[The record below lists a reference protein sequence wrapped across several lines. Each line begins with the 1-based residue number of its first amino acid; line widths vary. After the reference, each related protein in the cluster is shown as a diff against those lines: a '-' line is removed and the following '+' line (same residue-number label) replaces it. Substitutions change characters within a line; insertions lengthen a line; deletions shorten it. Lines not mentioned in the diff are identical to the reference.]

1 MRKLIS
7 KILITLLI
15 VTSIFPYSYADEI
28 TQSTQDIT
36 SQGISKEQEQKD
48 ASSTNQS
55 TNNNKDT
62 SDNKDITKVDKQNTD
77 SNTDV
82 DNTQNINNTDNQNTN
97 SNQNTKNNIINNN
110 QNNQNNDN
118 PNEMTYEGTGFKVIF
133 TLTGQWSGGH
143 NTNIKIINTGDKA
156 IENWHIKFTTDDKI
170 TRFWNAKIQSK
181 ENNSYLLKNERW
193 NKNIPQ
199 NGMVEIGYEGEGDFT
214 GFPTSYELLSAK
226 MTDVAKDDYTF
237 DYKIISD
244 WTQGFNAEITLTNNS
259 DKEINDWEV
268 EFDMDNDIKDIWNAT
283 IQEKKGTKY
292 ILKSPDFAQNLAAKS
307 SFTFGFT
314 VMGGN
319 SSNAPTNI
327 NLKKMII
334 GSENQN
340 EDKDKDKDKIEI
352 KIDKDNF
359 AKIEGYEPNFISD
372 NITKITGSLKGKEN
386 ISKLSYKIISATGN
400 TMSTGDMDIQ
410 EKWTIKDFKFS
421 FGENTLTVTA
431 TDKQDKTYKDEIKVY
446 SIRMGNIRDILQDN
460 AESQYML
467 TNDTDEDGIP
477 DFMEMQL
484 FLTDPFKKDSDEN
497 GIDDGY
503 EDADEDGL
511 TNLQEIAISL
521 NPVLKDT
528 DGDGLTDGDE
538 LNKYSTNP
546 FDPDSD
552 KDGATDK
559 WELDNGYDPKV
570 AETSFDIVKKV
581 EVDDKIKEVK
591 IELKEVSGKTAES
604 LSISEGNNG
613 LVNEEVPGYIS
624 TSHDFE
630 AEGDIKTAKVTYT
643 LDSKLFENKDFSP
656 ALYYFNEKE
665 QRLDLVKDQK
675 LQGNILTANLTHFSK
690 YILIDKTIFDKV
702 WEYTFLTPE
711 ENDKYQGVNVAILID
726 TSEIL
731 EHHDPY
737 NGMRKYKTL
746 DIIDKMTD
754 KDMAT
759 VISFSD
765 NPTVLQSFT
774 SDKTK
779 LKQSLDNI
787 YNIGGKNLDKSVEMA
802 IEQFKTL
809 DKSRKDLPKY
819 IILLSNGLGCFLD
832 DYTDLVKKENIPIYT
847 IPVGMEVLEIALIEI
862 ANATGGVYCNEE
874 NIKSLYNIFQ
884 ATEKADLYKDSDGD
898 GIKDYY
904 EKEMDKGHLR
914 LGTGIPLIGTDY
926 LNKDSDGDGLLD
938 GEEVK
943 VVVKNQKNKT
953 NYSAFRTIVPSK
965 LAIESSSNPVKKDS
979 DGDGLCDYYRDKN
992 PVGKTFLPRDPHPND
1007 KEKPLGIWKK
1017 ERYEISRVNYGTTLN
1032 DDYELKYSFSKFYSY
1047 KNDIKYII
1055 NENKEIWDLLWGLI
1069 NSKLA
1074 EDAGSVIL
1082 KFKKDNN
1089 NMAEHSQVETWQKKF
1104 GYIDFYDLGLEIGTS
1119 KNTRRKKFKFFPK
1132 NDSEHIVWMWRGY
1145 YLNLGAGAEI
1155 GIYNNPISIETIP
1168 KVFLT
1173 KEEYADI
1180 KNWESNIKE
1189 RLVQLFPDSVVA
1201 SEFELVFWD
1210 VVPFE
1215 LPMTLSL
1222 YDYKGENTIDT
1233 VFLWKPKEKQWWI
1246 TGFNGDINNPVAERL
1261 VVIGSID
1268 FSERP
1273 DLYYA
1278 LKRDTL
1284 NDDKHR
1290 KYMFFDDDDNIK
1302 NKNKKDKEKKA
1313 WIVWWGADRSS

>member
-15 VTSIFPYSYADEI
+15 VTSIFPYSYADQI
-28 TQSTQDIT
+28 TQSTQDIRT
-36 SQGISKEQEQKD
+36 QGISKEQEQKD
-48 ASSTNQS
+48 LSSANQNIS
-55 TNNNKDT
+55 NNKDT
-62 SDNKDITKVDKQNTD
+62 SDSKDTAVDKQNTN

-82 DNTQNINNTDNQNTN
+82 DNAQNINNTDNQNTN
-97 SNQNTKNNIINNN
+97 SKQNLKNNIINNN

-170 TRFWNAKIQSK
+170 TRFWNAKILSK

-193 NKNIPQ
+193 NKDIPQ

-268 EFDMDNDIKDIWNAT
+268 EFDMYNDIKDIWNAT
-283 IQEKKGTKY
+283 IQEKKETKY
-292 ILKSPDFAQNLAAKS
+292 IIKSPDFAQNLAAKS

-314 VMGGN
+314 VMGGS
-319 SSNAPTNI
+319 SSNTATNI

-340 EDKDKDKDKIEI
+340 EDKDKDKNKDKIEI

-386 ISKLSYKIISATGN
+386 ISKLSYKIISATGT

-446 SIRMGNIRDILQDN
+446 SIRMANIRDILQDN

-497 GIDDGY
+497 GTDDGY

-552 KDGATDK
+552 RDGATDK
-559 WELDNGYDPKV
+559 WELDNGYDPRV
-570 AETSFDIVKKV
+570 AETSFDIVKKI

-604 LSISEGNNG
+604 LIISEGNNG

-643 LDSKLFENKDFSP
+643 LDPKLFENKDFKP

-665 QRLDLVKDQK
+665 QRLELVKDQK
-675 LQGNILTANLTHFSK
+675 LQGNTIIANLTHFSN
-690 YILIDKTIFDKV
+690 YIILDIDKFSKIWKYEIATDDK
-702 WEYTFLTPE
+702 
-711 ENDKYQGVNVAILID
+711 NDKYEGVNIAYVID
-726 TSEIL
+726 SSSSMRRN
-731 EHHDPY
+731 DPQDI
-737 NGMRKYKTL
+737 RKTVTHNFIYRLTGN
-746 DIIDKMTD
+746 
-754 KDMAT
+754 DMAS
-759 VISFSD
+759 VIDFDGS
-765 NPTVLQSFT
+765 PTVLEPFT
-774 SDKTK
+774 FDKEK
-779 LKQSLDNI
+779 LHEAVEKIDSYGVTD
-787 YNIGGKNLDKSVEMA
+787 IGAAVEKG
-802 IEQFKTL
+802 IEQFEFL
-809 DKSRKDLPKY
+809 DHKRKSLPKF
-819 IILLSNGLGCFLD
+819 IVLL
-832 DYTDLVKKENIPIYT
+832 TDGEGDCKDEHIALAKQNNIKIYT
-847 IPVGMEVLEIALIEI
+847 IGLGDTISEDLLKKIATE
-862 ANATGGVYCNEE
+862 TGGEYYHASEASMLN
-874 NIKSLYNIFQ
+874 KIF
-884 ATEKADLYKDSDGD
+884 EKIADKTDMYKDSDGD
-898 GIKDYY
+898 GISDYY
-904 EKEMDKGHLR
+904 EKEMKKGHLV
-914 LGTGIPLIGTDY
+914 LGTGLPLTGMDY
-926 LNKDSDGDGLLD
+926 LNSDSDGDGLTD
-938 GEEVK
+938 GQEIIEITTVKKGKGDSLKYVYVK
-943 VVVKNQKNKT
+943 VK
-953 NYSAFRTIVPSK
+953 
-965 LAIESSSNPVKKDS
+965 SNPTKIDS
-979 DGDGLCDYYRDKN
+979 DDDGLFDNKRLQ
-992 PVGKTFLPRDPHPND
+992 VSGKTVLPIDD
-1007 KEKPLGIWKK
+1007 YPLRPDGPKGIWKK
-1017 ERYEISRVNYGTTLN
+1017 EYDEMLAGNYADTLN
-1032 DDYELKYSFSKFYSY
+1032 DKFEFSLDTFKFSAYKTDLAKTLK
-1047 KNDIKYII
+1047 
-1055 NENKEIWDLLWGLI
+1055 ENKTPWDLFWGLI
-1069 NSKLA
+1069 DTEYA
-1074 EDAGSVIL
+1074 EDAGSRIL
-1082 KFKKDNN
+1082 NFKKDNKL
-1089 NMAEHSQVETWQKKF
+1089 MAHHSQVKTWQKSF
-1104 GYIDFYDLGLEIGTS
+1104 GYTDLYDLVLELGTFG
-1119 KNTRRKKFKFFPK
+1119 NTRRKKFQFSPNGEKK
-1132 NDSEHIVWMWRGY
+1132 HIVWMWRGDY
-1145 YLNLGAGAEI
+1145 YNLGAGAEI
-1155 GIYNNPISIETIP
+1155 GIYRDPISVELMPKDLPVLNKVYSTIIDWQ
-1168 KVFLT
+1168 
-1173 KEEYADI
+1173 EY
-1180 KNWESNIKE
+1180 IKE
-1189 RLVQLFPDSVVA
+1189 TVIKALPDSTVA
-1201 SEFELVFWD
+1201 KEFKFEVWS

-1222 YDYKGENTIDT
+1222 YDYHGE
-1233 VFLWKPKEKQWWI
+1233 Q
-1246 TGFNGDINNPVAERL
+1246 
-1261 VVIGSID
+1261 
-1268 FSERP
+1268 
-1273 DLYYA
+1273 
-1278 LKRDTL
+1278 
-1284 NDDKHR
+1284 
-1290 KYMFFDDDDNIK
+1290 
-1302 NKNKKDKEKKA
+1302 
-1313 WIVWWGADRSS
+1313 

>member
-15 VTSIFPYSYADEI
+15 VTSIFPYSYADQI
-28 TQSTQDIT
+28 TQSTQ
-36 SQGISKEQEQKD
+36 GISKQEQKD
-48 ASSTNQS
+48 VSSTNQS
-55 TNNNKDT
+55 TNNDKDT
-62 SDNKDITKVDKQNTD
+62 SDSKDITKVDKQNTD

-82 DNTQNINNTDNQNTN
+82 DNAQNIDNTDNQITN
-97 SNQNTKNNIINNN
+97 ITQNPKNNIINNN
-110 QNNQNNDN
+110 QINQNNNN
-118 PNEMTYEGTGFKVIF
+118 PNEITYEGTGFKVIF

-170 TRFWNAKIQSK
+170 TRFWNAKILSK

-193 NKNIPQ
+193 NKDIPQ
-199 NGMVEIGYEGEGDFT
+199 NGMVEIGYEGEGEFL

-292 ILKSPDFAQNLAAKS
+292 IIKSPDFAQNLAAKS

-334 GSENQN
+334 GSENQDKDN
-340 EDKDKDKDKIEI
+340 DKDKDKDKDKIEI

-372 NITKITGSLKGKEN
+372 KTTKITGSLKGKEN

-400 TMSTGDMDIQ
+400 TMSSGNMDIQ

-497 GIDDGY
+497 GTDDGY

-591 IELKEVSGKTAES
+591 IELNNVSGKTAES

-643 LDSKLFENKDFSP
+643 LDPKLFENKDFKP

-665 QRLDLVKDQK
+665 QRLELVKGQK
-675 LQGNILTANLTHFSK
+675 LQGNTITANLTHFSK

-711 ENDKYQGVNVAILID
+711 ENDKYQGVNVAFVID
-726 TSEIL
+726 TSDTMEFNDEL
-731 EHHDPY
+731 Y
-737 NGMRKYKTL
+737 YLRKYLAL
-746 DIIDKMTD
+746 DIIGKMTD

-759 VISFSD
+759 IISFDD
-765 NPTVLQSFT
+765 NPIVLQKFT
-774 SDKTK
+774 SDKEK
-779 LKQSLDNI
+779 LRQAVDNI
-787 YNIGGKNLDKSVEMA
+787 DNIGEKDINSTMKITVNQFKNLDDKRKS
-802 IEQFKTL
+802 
-809 DKSRKDLPKY
+809 LPKY
-819 IILLSNGLGCFLD
+819 IF
-832 DYTDLVKKENIPIYT
+832 
-847 IPVGMEVLEIALIEI
+847 
-862 ANATGGVYCNEE
+862 
-874 NIKSLYNIFQ
+874 FF
-884 ATEKADLYKDSDGD
+884 SDGS
-898 GIKDYY
+898 GCGVSDYV
-904 EKEMDKGHLR
+904 D
-914 LGTGIPLIGTDY
+914 
-926 LNKDSDGDGLLD
+926 
-938 GEEVK
+938 
-943 VVVKNQKNKT
+943 
-953 NYSAFRTIVPSK
+953 
-965 LAIESSSNPVKKDS
+965 
-979 DGDGLCDYYRDKN
+979 
-992 PVGKTFLPRDPHPND
+992 
-1007 KEKPLGIWKK
+1007 W
-1017 ERYEISRVNYGTTLN
+1017 
-1032 DDYELKYSFSKFYSY
+1032 
-1047 KNDIKYII
+1047 
-1055 NENKEIWDLLWGLI
+1055 
-1069 NSKLA
+1069 
-1074 EDAGSVIL
+1074 
-1082 KFKKDNN
+1082 
-1089 NMAEHSQVETWQKKF
+1089 
-1104 GYIDFYDLGLEIGTS
+1104 
-1119 KNTRRKKFKFFPK
+1119 
-1132 NDSEHIVWMWRGY
+1132 
-1145 YLNLGAGAEI
+1145 
-1155 GIYNNPISIETIP
+1155 
-1168 KVFLT
+1168 
-1173 KEEYADI
+1173 
-1180 KNWESNIKE
+1180 IKE
-1189 RLVQLFPDSVVA
+1189 
-1201 SEFELVFWD
+1201 
-1210 VVPFE
+1210 
-1215 LPMTLSL
+1215 
-1222 YDYKGENTIDT
+1222 
-1233 VFLWKPKEKQWWI
+1233 
-1246 TGFNGDINNPVAERL
+1246 
-1261 VVIGSID
+1261 
-1268 FSERP
+1268 
-1273 DLYYA
+1273 
-1278 LKRDTL
+1278 
-1284 NDDKHR
+1284 
-1290 KYMFFDDDDNIK
+1290 
-1302 NKNKKDKEKKA
+1302 
-1313 WIVWWGADRSS
+1313 

>member
-1 MRKLIS
+1 
-7 KILITLLI
+7 
-15 VTSIFPYSYADEI
+15 
-28 TQSTQDIT
+28 
-36 SQGISKEQEQKD
+36 
-48 ASSTNQS
+48 
-55 TNNNKDT
+55 
-62 SDNKDITKVDKQNTD
+62 
-77 SNTDV
+77 
-82 DNTQNINNTDNQNTN
+82 
-97 SNQNTKNNIINNN
+97 
-110 QNNQNNDN
+110 
-118 PNEMTYEGTGFKVIF
+118 
-133 TLTGQWSGGH
+133 
-143 NTNIKIINTGDKA
+143 
-156 IENWHIKFTTDDKI
+156 
-170 TRFWNAKIQSK
+170 
-181 ENNSYLLKNERW
+181 
-193 NKNIPQ
+193 
-199 NGMVEIGYEGEGDFT
+199 MVEIGYEGEGDFT

-283 IQEKKGTKY
+283 IQEKNETKY
-292 ILKSPDFAQNLAAKS
+292 IIKSPDFAQNLAAKS

-334 GSENQN
+334 GSESQN
-340 EDKDKDKDKIEI
+340 EDKDKDKDKDKIEI

-359 AKIEGYEPNFISD
+359 VKMDGYEQNFIAD
-372 NITKITGSLKGKEN
+372 DMKIKGTLKGKDN
-386 ISKLSYKIISATGN
+386 VSKLSYKITSQTG
-400 TMSTGDMDIQ
+400 TQMSSGDIDIK
-410 EKWTIKDFKFS
+410 ENWSITDFKLA
-421 FGENTLTVTA
+421 FGENEITVNA
-431 TDKQDKTYKDEIKVY
+431 TDKQGKTYEDKIKVY
-446 SIRMGNIRDILQDN
+446 SVRMANIREILQDPV
-460 AESQYML
+460 ESQYTL
-467 TNDTDEDGIP
+467 TNDTDKDGIP

-497 GIDDGY
+497 GTDDGY

-552 KDGATDK
+552 RDGATDK

-570 AETSFDIVKKV
+570 AETSFDIVKKI

-630 AEGDIKTAKVTYT
+630 ADGDIKTAKVTYT
-643 LDSKLFENKDFSP
+643 LDSKLFENKDFKP

-665 QRLDLVKDQK
+665 QRLELVKGQK
-675 LQGNILTANLTHFSK
+675 LQGNTIIANLTHFST

-787 YNIGGKNLDKSVEMA
+787 YNIGGNDLDKSVEMA

-809 DKSRKDLPKY
+809 DNDRKDLPKY
-819 IILLSNGLGCFLD
+819 IILLSNGLGCYLG
-832 DYTDLVKKENIPIYT
+832 DYIDLVKKENITIYT
-847 IPVGMEVLEIALIEI
+847 VPVGMEVLEIALIEI

-874 NIKSLYNIFQ
+874 NIKSLYKIFQ

-898 GIKDYY
+898 GLLDGEEVKVEIGKR
-904 EKEMDKGHLR
+904 KMR
-914 LGTGIPLIGTDY
+914 NTTGFRDVPQYNVTLKATSNDTK
-926 LNKDSDGDGLLD
+926 KDSDGDGLLD
-938 GEEVK
+938 
-943 VVVKNQKNKT
+943 
-953 NYSAFRTIVPSK
+953 
-965 LAIESSSNPVKKDS
+965 
-979 DGDGLCDYYRDKN
+979 YYRVIDKDTDE
-992 PVGKTFLPRDPHPND
+992 VILPRDPQPFIINGP
-1007 KEKPLGIWKK
+1007 KGIWQRELAEVKADRYATK
-1017 ERYEISRVNYGTTLN
+1017 LNLDYEINIPSPILNYFLYRTQTKQIL
-1032 DDYELKYSFSKFYSY
+1032 FSKDKSFWE
-1047 KNDIKYII
+1047 KAWKFM
-1055 NENKEIWDLLWGLI
+1055 
-1069 NSKLA
+1069 NSKTA
-1074 EDAGSVIL
+1074 EDGGSRAL
-1082 KFKKDNN
+1082 MFKRDVKNQ
-1089 NMAEHSQVETWQKKF
+1089 AIHSQVKTWQRNF
-1104 GYIDFYDLGLEIGTS
+1104 GYIDFYDLALEIATS
-1119 KNTRRKKFKFFPK
+1119 GNTRRKKFEFSPQNNSK
-1132 NDSEHIVWMWRGY
+1132 HIVWMWRGD
-1145 YLNLGAGAEI
+1145 YLNLGSGAEI
-1155 GIYNNPISIETIP
+1155 GMYNNPIYIPPVPKIFKNKIVEKYMEDWRDET
-1168 KVFLT
+1168 T
-1173 KEEYADI
+1173 K
-1180 KNWESNIKE
+1180 KLKM
-1189 RLVQLFPDSVVA
+1189 LFPDSAVA

-1222 YDYKGENTIDT
+1222 YNNEPEGSLEPL
-1233 VFLWKPKEKQWWI
+1233 FLWRPEEKQWWI

-1273 DLYYA
+1273 DLYDA
-1278 LKRDTL
+1278 LKKATL
-1284 NDDKHR
+1284 EDKDHR

-1313 WIVWWGADRSS
+1313 WIIWWGADRSS

>member
-1 MRKLIS
+1 
-7 KILITLLI
+7 
-15 VTSIFPYSYADEI
+15 
-28 TQSTQDIT
+28 
-36 SQGISKEQEQKD
+36 
-48 ASSTNQS
+48 
-55 TNNNKDT
+55 
-62 SDNKDITKVDKQNTD
+62 
-77 SNTDV
+77 
-82 DNTQNINNTDNQNTN
+82 
-97 SNQNTKNNIINNN
+97 
-110 QNNQNNDN
+110 
-118 PNEMTYEGTGFKVIF
+118 MTYEGTGFKVIF

-193 NKNIPQ
+193 NKDIPQ

-283 IQEKKGTKY
+283 IQEKNSTKY
-292 ILKSPDFAQNLAAKS
+292 IIKSPDFAQNLAAKS

-334 GSENQN
+334 GSESQN
-340 EDKDKDKDKIEI
+340 EDKDKDKDKDKIEI

-400 TMSTGDMDIQ
+400 TMSFGDMDIQ

-446 SIRMGNIRDILQDN
+446 SIRMANIRDILQDN
-460 AESQYML
+460 AESQYAL

-497 GIDDGY
+497 GTDDGY

-552 KDGATDK
+552 RDGATDK
-559 WELDNGYDPKV
+559 WELDNGYDPRV

-591 IELKEVSGKTAES
+591 IELNNVSGKTAES
-604 LSISEGNNG
+604 LSIQEGNNG

-665 QRLDLVKDQK
+665 QRLELVKGQK

-690 YILIDKTIFDKV
+690 YIVIDKTIFDKV

-787 YNIGGKNLDKSVEMA
+787 YNIGGNDLDKSVEMA

-809 DKSRKDLPKY
+809 DNDRKDLPKY
-819 IILLSNGLGCFLD
+819 IILLSNGLGCFLG
-832 DYTDLVKKENIPIYT
+832 DYIDLVKKENITIYT
-847 IPVGMEVLEIALIEI
+847 VPVGMEVLEIALIEI
-862 ANATGGVYCNEE
+862 AEATGGVYCNEE
-874 NIKSLYNIFQ
+874 NIKSLYKIFQ

-898 GIKDYY
+898 GISDYY

-943 VVVKNQKNKT
+943 VEIGKRKMRNTVG
-953 NYSAFRTIVPSK
+953 FRALPQQATK
-965 LAIESSSNPVKKDS
+965 LNATSNSTKKDS
-979 DGDGLCDYYRDKN
+979 DGDGLLDYYRVIDKDTDE
-992 PVGKTFLPRDPHPND
+992 VILPRDPQPFIINGP
-1007 KEKPLGIWKK
+1007 KGIWQRELAEVKADRYATK
-1017 ERYEISRVNYGTTLN
+1017 LNLDYEINIPSPILNYFLYRTQTKQIL
-1032 DDYELKYSFSKFYSY
+1032 FSKDKSFWE
-1047 KNDIKYII
+1047 KAWKFM
-1055 NENKEIWDLLWGLI
+1055 
-1069 NSKLA
+1069 NSKTA
-1074 EDAGSVIL
+1074 EDGGSRAL
-1082 KFKKDNN
+1082 MFKRDVKNQ
-1089 NMAEHSQVETWQKKF
+1089 AIHSQVKTWQRNF
-1104 GYIDFYDLGLEIGTS
+1104 GYIDFYDLALEIATS
-1119 KNTRRKKFKFFPK
+1119 GNTRRKKFEFSPQNNSK
-1132 NDSEHIVWMWRGY
+1132 HIVWMWRGD
-1145 YLNLGAGAEI
+1145 YLNLGSGAEI
-1155 GIYNNPISIETIP
+1155 GMYNNPIYIPPVPKIFKNKIVEKYMEDWRDET
-1168 KVFLT
+1168 T
-1173 KEEYADI
+1173 K
-1180 KNWESNIKE
+1180 KLKM
-1189 RLVQLFPDSVVA
+1189 LFPDSAVA

-1222 YDYKGENTIDT
+1222 YNNEPEGSLEPL
-1233 VFLWKPKEKQWWI
+1233 FLWRPEEKQWWI
-1246 TGFNGDINNPVAERL
+1246 TGFKGNKVHLDAEKL
-1261 VVIGSID
+1261 VMVGSID
-1268 FSERP
+1268 FSERS
-1273 DLYYA
+1273 DLYDA
-1278 LKRDTL
+1278 LKAKILIDSKR
-1284 NDDKHR
+1284 K
-1290 KYMFFDDDDNIK
+1290 KYMIFDNFKTDK
-1302 NKNKKDKEKKA
+1302 NKIVKKV
-1313 WIVWWGADRSS
+1313 WIIWWGADRSS

>member
-15 VTSIFPYSYADEI
+15 VTSIFPYSYADQI
-28 TQSTQDIT
+28 TQSTQ
-36 SQGISKEQEQKD
+36 GISKQEQKD
-48 ASSTNQS
+48 VSSANQN

-62 SDNKDITKVDKQNTD
+62 SDSKDITKVDKQNTN

-97 SNQNTKNNIINNN
+97 SNQNQKNNIINNN
-110 QNNQNNDN
+110 QNNNN

-193 NKNIPQ
+193 NKDIPQ

-226 MTDVAKDDYTF
+226 MTDLAKDDYTF

-334 GSENQN
+334 SSENQN

-400 TMSTGDMDIQ
+400 TMSSGDMDIQ

-421 FGENTLTVTA
+421 FGENTLTVIA

-446 SIRMGNIRDILQDN
+446 SIRMANIRDILQDPV
-460 AESQYML
+460 ESQYAL

-497 GIDDGY
+497 GTDDGY

-552 KDGATDK
+552 RDGATDK

-591 IELKEVSGKTAES
+591 IELNNVSGKTAES

-643 LDSKLFENKDFSP
+643 LDPKLFENKDFSP

-675 LQGNILTANLTHFSK
+675 LQGNILTANLTHFSNYIVRKKNEVDKIWDYSIEIYKDEKEKEK
-690 YILIDKTIFDKV
+690 YEGINIAFVIDSSGSMSSNDPGFIRKNVTHSFINKLTNFDTGAV
-702 WEYTFLTPE
+702 VEF
-711 ENDKYQGVNVAILID
+711 DNV
-726 TSEIL
+726 
-731 EHHDPY
+731 P
-737 NGMRKYKTL
+737 N
-746 DIIDKMTD
+746 
-754 KDMAT
+754 
-759 VISFSD
+759 
-765 NPTVLQSFT
+765 VLQNFT
-774 SDKTK
+774 FNKDLLHSAVDKIYDNGGTDIGAAVKKSIELFNK
-779 LKQSLDNI
+779 LDSK
-787 YNIGGKNLDKSVEMA
+787 
-802 IEQFKTL
+802 
-809 DKSRKDLPKY
+809 RRDLPKFM
-819 IILLSNGLGCFLD
+819 ILL
-832 DYTDLVKKENIPIYT
+832 TDGDGYYENKLSVLAKKADIKIYT
-847 IPVGMEVLEIALIEI
+847 IGLG
-862 ANATGGVYCNEE
+862 NSCNEE
-874 NIKSLYNIFQ
+874 LLKKIAIDTGGEYYHANNAKQLYKLF
-884 ATEKADLYKDSDGD
+884 EKIADKTDLYKDTDGD

-904 EKEMDKGHLR
+904 EKEMNKGNLR
-914 LGTGIPLIGTDY
+914 LGTGLDLKGMNY
-926 LNKDSDGDGLLD
+926 LSKDSDGDGLLD
-938 GEEVK
+938 NQELIELRVGMEDPHKPKEYIYAKVK
-943 VVVKNQKNKT
+943 
-953 NYSAFRTIVPSK
+953 
-965 LAIESSSNPVKKDS
+965 SNPTKIDS
-979 DGDGLCDYYRDKN
+979 DDDGLLDNQRVTIGD
-992 PVGKTFLPRDPHPND
+992 TAILPIDPNLL
-1007 KEKPLGIWKK
+1007 KPDGPIGIWKK
-1017 ERYEISRVNYGTTLN
+1017 EKEEISKKHYDSKLKK
-1032 DDYELKYSFSKFYSY
+1032 DEELKLDGLKFFLYKLEIYRKMKKGLSFKDLIDSK
-1047 KNDIKYII
+1047 I
-1055 NENKEIWDLLWGLI
+1055 
-1069 NSKLA
+1069 A
-1074 EDAGSVIL
+1074 EDAGSAYLMFRRDTKNI
-1082 KFKKDNN
+1082 
-1089 NMAEHSQVETWQKKF
+1089 AIHSQVDTWQRAF
-1104 GYIDFYDLGLEIGTS
+1104 GYNDLYDTVFYLATFGNMRNE
-1119 KNTRRKKFKFFPK
+1119 KFQFKPNGEK
-1132 NDSEHIVWMWRGY
+1132 EHIVWTWRGDY
-1145 YLNLGAGAEI
+1145 YNLGTGAEI
-1155 GIYNNPISIETIP
+1155 GIYGDPVIATFRIKGYKDP
-1168 KVFLT
+1168 KVKQHIEDFKHKT
-1173 KEEYADI
+1173 KDLKHQNDKVVEEFYYKHWNSI
-1180 KNWESNIKE
+1180 G
-1189 RLVQLFPDSVVA
+1189 
-1201 SEFELVFWD
+1201 
-1210 VVPFE
+1210 FE

-1222 YDYKGENTIDT
+1222 YEYDNKSKYNFKTLFLWRPDQPQWWVTGFTGNGYHTSADKLVMVGTIDFHGRENYYEALRDNT
-1233 VFLWKPKEKQWWI
+1233 REDL
-1246 TGFNGDINNPVAERL
+1246 RL
-1261 VVIGSID
+1261 KKFMI
-1268 FSERP
+1268 
-1273 DLYYA
+1273 
-1278 LKRDTL
+1278 
-1284 NDDKHR
+1284 
-1290 KYMFFDDDDNIK
+1290 FD
-1302 NKNKKDKEKKA
+1302 DKEKKV
-1313 WIVWWGADRSS
+1313 WIIWRDIKKKL

>member
-1 MRKLIS
+1 M
-7 KILITLLI
+7 
-15 VTSIFPYSYADEI
+15 
-28 TQSTQDIT
+28 
-36 SQGISKEQEQKD
+36 
-48 ASSTNQS
+48 
-55 TNNNKDT
+55 
-62 SDNKDITKVDKQNTD
+62 
-77 SNTDV
+77 
-82 DNTQNINNTDNQNTN
+82 
-97 SNQNTKNNIINNN
+97 
-110 QNNQNNDN
+110 
-118 PNEMTYEGTGFKVIF
+118 
-133 TLTGQWSGGH
+133 GGH

-170 TRFWNAKIQSK
+170 TRFWNAKILSK

-193 NKNIPQ
+193 NKDIPQ

-319 SSNAPTNI
+319 SSNTATNI

-334 GSENQN
+334 GSENQ
-340 EDKDKDKDKIEI
+340 DKDKDKDKNKNKIEI

-400 TMSTGDMDIQ
+400 TMSSGDMDIQ

-446 SIRMGNIRDILQDN
+446 SIRMGNIRDILQDPI
-460 AESQYML
+460 ESQYAL

-497 GIDDGY
+497 GTDDGY

-552 KDGATDK
+552 RDGATDK
-559 WELDNGYDPKV
+559 WELDNGYDPRV
-570 AETSFDIVKKV
+570 AETSFDIVKKI

-591 IELKEVSGKTAES
+591 IELNNVSGKTAES

-630 AEGDIKTAKVTYT
+630 ADGDIKTAKVTYT
-643 LDSKLFENKDFSP
+643 LDPKLFENKDFKP

-665 QRLDLVKDQK
+665 QRLELVKGQK
-675 LQGNILTANLTHFSK
+675 LQGNTITANLTHFSK

-787 YNIGGKNLDKSVEMA
+787 YNIGGNNLDKSVEMA

-809 DKSRKDLPKY
+809 DNDRKDLPKY
-819 IILLSNGLGCFLD
+819 IILLSNGLGCYLD
-832 DYTDLVKKENIPIYT
+832 DYIDLVKKENIPIYT

-862 ANATGGVYCNEE
+862 AEATGGVYCNEE

-943 VVVKNQKNKT
+943 VVIEKRNIRNT
-953 NYSAFRTIVPSK
+953 TGFRALPQQATK
-965 LAIESSSNPVKKDS
+965 LNATSNSTKKDS
-979 DGDGLCDYYRDKN
+979 DGDGLLDNDIDGLLDNSATKID
-992 PVGKTFLPRDPHPND
+992 GKVVLPKDPD
-1007 KEKPLGIWKK
+1007 PLNNNGPRGIWKIEYDSIK
-1017 ERYEISRVNYGTTLN
+1017 HNQYSTKLN
-1032 DDYELKYSFSKFYSY
+1032 KDYEMDMEFPTFWLYKMEIAKIMNEDKSFINKVHDAIKSKTA
-1047 KNDIKYII
+1047 
-1055 NENKEIWDLLWGLI
+1055 EEVG
-1069 NSKLA
+1069 SKALMFKRD
-1074 EDAGSVIL
+1074 EKGSAI
-1082 KFKKDNN
+1082 
-1089 NMAEHSQVETWQKKF
+1089 HSQVKTWQWYF
-1104 GYIDFYDLGLEIGTS
+1104 GYNDLYDAAFWIA
-1119 KNTRRKKFKFFPK
+1119 TRNMRREKFKFHPNK
-1132 NDSEHIVWMWRGY
+1132 EKEQIIWTWRGDY
-1145 YLNLGAGAEI
+1145 INLGTGAEI
-1155 GIYNNPISIETIP
+1155 GMYENPLSFSFEIKYFKDVHIDEDMKDWVKEVKEILKMYTTSPILYG
-1168 KVFLT
+1168 KV
-1173 KEEYADI
+1173 
-1180 KNWESNIKE
+1180 
-1189 RLVQLFPDSVVA
+1189 
-1201 SEFELVFWD
+1201 ELVHWLPTKD
-1210 VVPFE
+1210 H

-1222 YDYKGENTIDT
+1222 YEYEYPYIENNKKMNK
-1233 VFLWKPKEKQWWI
+1233 FKPLFSWRPTQPQWWI
-1246 TGFNGDINNPVAERL
+1246 TGFTGNGYHTTADKL
-1261 VVIGSID
+1261 VVVGSID
-1268 FSERP
+1268 FSDKKE
-1273 DLYYA
+1273 YYEA
-1278 LKRDTL
+1278 LKKDTIKNTDL
-1284 NDDKHR
+1284 NKYILFNDNDDK
-1290 KYMFFDDDDNIK
+1290 
-1302 NKNKKDKEKKA
+1302 KDKDKDKDKKEKKV
-1313 WIVWWGADRSS
+1313 WIVWWDKNLDI

>member
-1 MRKLIS
+1 
-7 KILITLLI
+7 
-15 VTSIFPYSYADEI
+15 
-28 TQSTQDIT
+28 
-36 SQGISKEQEQKD
+36 
-48 ASSTNQS
+48 
-55 TNNNKDT
+55 
-62 SDNKDITKVDKQNTD
+62 
-77 SNTDV
+77 
-82 DNTQNINNTDNQNTN
+82 
-97 SNQNTKNNIINNN
+97 
-110 QNNQNNDN
+110 
-118 PNEMTYEGTGFKVIF
+118 
-133 TLTGQWSGGH
+133 
-143 NTNIKIINTGDKA
+143 
-156 IENWHIKFTTDDKI
+156 
-170 TRFWNAKIQSK
+170 
-181 ENNSYLLKNERW
+181 
-193 NKNIPQ
+193 
-199 NGMVEIGYEGEGDFT
+199 
-214 GFPTSYELLSAK
+214 
-226 MTDVAKDDYTF
+226 
-237 DYKIISD
+237 
-244 WTQGFNAEITLTNNS
+244 
-259 DKEINDWEV
+259 
-268 EFDMDNDIKDIWNAT
+268 
-283 IQEKKGTKY
+283 
-292 ILKSPDFAQNLAAKS
+292 
-307 SFTFGFT
+307 
-314 VMGGN
+314 
-319 SSNAPTNI
+319 
-327 NLKKMII
+327 
-334 GSENQN
+334 
-340 EDKDKDKDKIEI
+340 
-352 KIDKDNF
+352 
-359 AKIEGYEPNFISD
+359 
-372 NITKITGSLKGKEN
+372 
-386 ISKLSYKIISATGN
+386 
-400 TMSTGDMDIQ
+400 
-410 EKWTIKDFKFS
+410 
-421 FGENTLTVTA
+421 
-431 TDKQDKTYKDEIKVY
+431 
-446 SIRMGNIRDILQDN
+446 MGNIRDILQDN

-497 GIDDGY
+497 GTDDGY

-591 IELKEVSGKTAES
+591 IELNNVSGKTAES
-604 LSISEGNNG
+604 LSVSEGNNG

-643 LDSKLFENKDFSP
+643 LDPKLFENKDFKP

-665 QRLDLVKDQK
+665 QRLELVKGQK

-737 NGMRKYKTL
+737 NGMRKYTTL

-779 LKQSLDNI
+779 LRQSLDNI
-787 YNIGGKNLDKSVEMA
+787 YNIGGNDLDKSVEMA

-819 IILLSNGLGCFLD
+819 IILLSNGLGCFLG

-943 VVVKNQKNKT
+943 VEIEKRNIRNTTGFRDVPQYNVKLKAT
-953 NYSAFRTIVPSK
+953 
-965 LAIESSSNPVKKDS
+965 SNNTKKDS
-979 DGDGLCDYYRDKN
+979 DGDGLLDNAKEIDKTTGE
-992 PVGKTFLPRDPHPND
+992 VILPIDPD
-1007 KEKPLGIWKK
+1007 KMKANGPLGVWQK
-1017 ERYEISRVNYGTTLN
+1017 ENLEISINNYGTKLKEQYEAEIPFPKFWLYKIKIAMIFNQKKSLPEKIEEFEKTKTAEELGSYILRFKR
-1032 DDYELKYSFSKFYSY
+1032 DD
-1047 KNDIKYII
+1047 
-1055 NENKEIWDLLWGLI
+1055 NENEKTNAI
-1069 NSKLA
+1069 
-1074 EDAGSVIL
+1074 
-1082 KFKKDNN
+1082 
-1089 NMAEHSQVETWQKKF
+1089 HSQVETWQKFWGYNDVYDDAFNTAVEGRMRREKF
-1104 GYIDFYDLGLEIGTS
+1104 ECSPRGNSD
-1119 KNTRRKKFKFFPK
+1119 
-1132 NDSEHIVWMWRGY
+1132 HIVWIWRGDY
-1145 YLNLGAGAEI
+1145 INLGSGAEI
-1155 GIYNNPISIETIP
+1155 GIYNNPEKITTKINRFANEKIKREVESWRKDVADRIKGFYLSIP
-1168 KVFLT
+1168 
-1173 KEEYADI
+1173 DI
-1180 KNWESNIKE
+1180 G
-1189 RLVQLFPDSVVA
+1189 QLNFIHWDS
-1201 SEFELVFWD
+1201 
-1210 VVPFE
+1210 VPFE
-1215 LPMTLSL
+1215 IPMTISL
-1222 YDYKGENTIDT
+1222 YDYKAPYTVDT
-1233 VFLWKPKEKQWWI
+1233 LFLWRPTQPQWWI
-1246 TGFNGDINNPVAERL
+1246 TGFNPIKKKPDPKDL
-1261 VVIGSID
+1261 VVIGTLDLKNKID
-1268 FSERP
+1268 FY
-1273 DLYYA
+1273 DA
-1278 LKRDTL
+1278 LELRIKKNPRL
-1284 NDDKHR
+1284 S
-1290 KYMFFDDDDNIK
+1290 KYMIF
-1302 NKNKKDKEKKA
+1302 DKEEKK
-1313 WIVWWGADRSS
+1313 V

>member
-15 VTSIFPYSYADEI
+15 VTSIFPYSYADQI
-28 TQSTQDIT
+28 TQSTQ
-36 SQGISKEQEQKD
+36 GISKQEQKD
-48 ASSTNQS
+48 VSSANQNIS
-55 TNNNKDT
+55 NNKDT
-62 SDNKDITKVDKQNTD
+62 SDSKDITKVDKQNTN

-82 DNTQNINNTDNQNTN
+82 DNAQNINNTENQNTN
-97 SNQNTKNNIINNN
+97 SNQNSKNNIINNN

-170 TRFWNAKIQSK
+170 TRFWNANIQSK

-193 NKNIPQ
+193 NKDIPQ
-199 NGMVEIGYEGEGDFT
+199 NGMVEIGYEGEGEFL

-319 SSNAPTNI
+319 SSNPPTNI

-340 EDKDKDKDKIEI
+340 EDKDKDKDKDKIEI

-400 TMSTGDMDIQ
+400 TMSFGDIDIQ

-484 FLTDPFKKDSDEN
+484 FLTDPFKKDSDKN
-497 GIDDGY
+497 GTDDGY

-552 KDGATDK
+552 RDGATDK

-570 AETSFDIVKKV
+570 AETSFDIVKKI

-591 IELKEVSGKTAES
+591 IELNNVSGKTAES

-643 LDSKLFENKDFSP
+643 LDNKLFENKDFKP

-665 QRLDLVKDQK
+665 QRLELVKGQK

-711 ENDKYQGVNVAILID
+711 ENDKYQGVNVAFVID
-726 TSEIL
+726 TSDTMEFNDEL
-731 EHHDPY
+731 Y
-737 NGMRKYKTL
+737 YLRKSCAL
-746 DIIDKMTD
+746 NIIDKMTD

-759 VISFSD
+759 IISFDD
-765 NPTVLQSFT
+765 NPTVLQKFT
-774 SDKTK
+774 SDKER
-779 LKQSLDNI
+779 LRQAVDSIDNI
-787 YNIGGKNLDKSVEMA
+787 GEKDINSTMKITVNQFKNLDDKRKS
-802 IEQFKTL
+802 
-809 DKSRKDLPKY
+809 LPKY
-819 IILLSNGLGCFLD
+819 IFFFSDGSGCGVS
-832 DYTDLVKKENIPIYT
+832 DYVDWIKEENITMYI
-847 IPVGMEVLEIALIEI
+847 IPVGREVLELPLREMAQ
-862 ANATGGVYCNEE
+862 ATGGVFFDGKNMDSIY
-874 NIKSLYNIFQ
+874 KIFQ

-943 VVVKNQKNKT
+943 VEIGKRKMRNTAGFRDVPQYNVKLKAT
-953 NYSAFRTIVPSK
+953 
-965 LAIESSSNPVKKDS
+965 SNSTKKDS
-979 DGDGLCDYYRDKN
+979 DGDGLLDNDIDGLLDNSATKIN
-992 PVGKTFLPRDPHPND
+992 GKVVLPKDPD
-1007 KEKPLGIWKK
+1007 PLNNNGPRGIW
-1017 ERYEISRVNYGTTLN
+1017 EIEYDSIKHNQYSTKLN
-1032 DDYELKYSFSKFYSY
+1032 KDYEMDMEFPTFWLYKMEIAKIMNEDKSFINKVHDAIKSKTAEEVGS
-1047 KNDIKYII
+1047 KALRCCILDS
-1055 NENKEIWDLLWGLI
+1055 
-1069 NSKLA
+1069 NSKY
-1074 EDAGSVIL
+1074 EERKI
-1082 KFKKDNN
+1082 
-1089 NMAEHSQVETWQKKF
+1089 QVP
-1104 GYIDFYDLGLEIGTS
+1104 S
-1119 KNTRRKKFKFFPK
+1119 
-1132 NDSEHIVWMWRGY
+1132 
-1145 YLNLGAGAEI
+1145 
-1155 GIYNNPISIETIP
+1155 
-1168 KVFLT
+1168 
-1173 KEEYADI
+1173 
-1180 KNWESNIKE
+1180 
-1189 RLVQLFPDSVVA
+1189 
-1201 SEFELVFWD
+1201 
-1210 VVPFE
+1210 
-1215 LPMTLSL
+1215 
-1222 YDYKGENTIDT
+1222 
-1233 VFLWKPKEKQWWI
+1233 
-1246 TGFNGDINNPVAERL
+1246 
-1261 VVIGSID
+1261 
-1268 FSERP
+1268 
-1273 DLYYA
+1273 
-1278 LKRDTL
+1278 
-1284 NDDKHR
+1284 
-1290 KYMFFDDDDNIK
+1290 
-1302 NKNKKDKEKKA
+1302 
-1313 WIVWWGADRSS
+1313 

>member
-1 MRKLIS
+1 
-7 KILITLLI
+7 
-15 VTSIFPYSYADEI
+15 
-28 TQSTQDIT
+28 
-36 SQGISKEQEQKD
+36 
-48 ASSTNQS
+48 
-55 TNNNKDT
+55 
-62 SDNKDITKVDKQNTD
+62 
-77 SNTDV
+77 
-82 DNTQNINNTDNQNTN
+82 
-97 SNQNTKNNIINNN
+97 
-110 QNNQNNDN
+110 
-118 PNEMTYEGTGFKVIF
+118 
-133 TLTGQWSGGH
+133 
-143 NTNIKIINTGDKA
+143 
-156 IENWHIKFTTDDKI
+156 
-170 TRFWNAKIQSK
+170 
-181 ENNSYLLKNERW
+181 
-193 NKNIPQ
+193 
-199 NGMVEIGYEGEGDFT
+199 
-214 GFPTSYELLSAK
+214 
-226 MTDVAKDDYTF
+226 
-237 DYKIISD
+237 
-244 WTQGFNAEITLTNNS
+244 
-259 DKEINDWEV
+259 
-268 EFDMDNDIKDIWNAT
+268 
-283 IQEKKGTKY
+283 
-292 ILKSPDFAQNLAAKS
+292 
-307 SFTFGFT
+307 
-314 VMGGN
+314 
-319 SSNAPTNI
+319 
-327 NLKKMII
+327 MII

-340 EDKDKDKDKIEI
+340 EDKDKDKIEI

-372 NITKITGSLKGKEN
+372 HITKITGSLKGKEN
-386 ISKLSYKIISATGN
+386 ISKLSYKIISATGT
-400 TMSTGDMDIQ
+400 TMSTGDIDIQ

-421 FGENTLTVTA
+421 FGENTLTVIA

-446 SIRMGNIRDILQDN
+446 SIRMANIRDILQDN

-497 GIDDGY
+497 GTDDGY

-552 KDGATDK
+552 RDGATDK

-591 IELKEVSGKTAES
+591 IELNNVSGKTAES
-604 LSISEGNNG
+604 LSIQEGNNG

-643 LDSKLFENKDFSP
+643 LDNKLFENKDFSP

-665 QRLDLVKDQK
+665 QRLELVKGQK

-711 ENDKYQGVNVAILID
+711 ENDKYQGVNVAFLID

-787 YNIGGKNLDKSVEMA
+787 YNIGGNDLDKSVEMA

-809 DKSRKDLPKY
+809 DNDRKDLPKY
-819 IILLSNGLGCFLD
+819 IILLSNGLGCYLD
-832 DYTDLVKKENIPIYT
+832 DYIDLVKKENITIYT
-847 IPVGMEVLEIALIEI
+847 VPVGMEVLEIALIEI

-874 NIKSLYNIFQ
+874 NIKSLYKIFQ

-943 VVVKNQKNKT
+943 VEIEKPKMRNTTGFRDVPQYNVKLKAT
-953 NYSAFRTIVPSK
+953 
-965 LAIESSSNPVKKDS
+965 SNSTKKDS
-979 DGDGLCDYYRDKN
+979 DGDGLLDNDTEKFK
-992 PVGKTFLPRDPHPND
+992 GKVVLPKDPEPWKING
-1007 KEKPLGIWKK
+1007 PLGIWKR
-1017 ERYEISRVNYGTTLN
+1017 EYEEVSDNNYGTELKEKYETEIPSPTLN
-1032 DDYELKYSFSKFYSY
+1032 LFLYRLQTKQ
-1047 KNDIKYII
+1047 I
-1055 NENKEIWDLLWGLI
+1055 LL
-1069 NSKLA
+1069 
-1074 EDAGSVIL
+1074 
-1082 KFKKDNN
+1082 
-1089 NMAEHSQVETWQKKF
+1089 
-1104 GYIDFYDLGLEIGTS
+1104 
-1119 KNTRRKKFKFFPK
+1119 
-1132 NDSEHIVWMWRGY
+1132 
-1145 YLNLGAGAEI
+1145 
-1155 GIYNNPISIETIP
+1155 
-1168 KVFLT
+1168 
-1173 KEEYADI
+1173 
-1180 KNWESNIKE
+1180 
-1189 RLVQLFPDSVVA
+1189 
-1201 SEFELVFWD
+1201 
-1210 VVPFE
+1210 
-1215 LPMTLSL
+1215 
-1222 YDYKGENTIDT
+1222 
-1233 VFLWKPKEKQWWI
+1233 
-1246 TGFNGDINNPVAERL
+1246 
-1261 VVIGSID
+1261 
-1268 FSERP
+1268 
-1273 DLYYA
+1273 
-1278 LKRDTL
+1278 
-1284 NDDKHR
+1284 
-1290 KYMFFDDDDNIK
+1290 
-1302 NKNKKDKEKKA
+1302 NKNKSFWERVGEFTNSKTAEEVGSNILMFKRDKN
-1313 WIVWWGADRSS
+1313 ILLFTHR